1 MYFVAIMTDS
11 SSPSSVQTKKT
22 FKDLLVKQE
31 KIGKNLIRLDLF
43 TGLTLVVIMD
53 SDNQREW

>member
-1 MYFVAIMTDS
+1 MIDWSY
-11 SSPSSVQTKKT
+11 PSVQTKKT

-43 TGLTLVVIMD
+43 TGLTMLVFMT
-53 SDNQREW
+53 SENRREW